1 MRHILI
7 AMMAF
12 LAGLLA
18 FGVSSQAAPMPVRAA
33 AVPATTGLI
42 QKVDYWHR
50 YYRQHG
56 YPPPAVV
63 PVVPAVPAVP
73 VVPAPVVE
81 GAPVVVV
88 PVRPISCGQYHYWN
102 GVTCVDARYNN
113 PYIGPR

>member
-12 LAGLLA
+12 IAGILA
-18 FGVSSQAAPMPVRAA
+18 FGVSSHATPGQVLAATAPNAA
-33 AVPATTGLI
+33 GGMI

-56 YPPPAVV
+56 YSPPV
-63 PVVPAVPAVP
+63 AVP
-73 VVPAPVVE
+73 VVPAPVPVAPPVVVE
-81 GAPVVVV
+81 GAPMIVV

-102 GVTCVDARYNN
+102 GVTCVDARYNT

>member
-1 MRHILI
+1 MRHILF

-18 FGVSSQAAPMPVRAA
+18 FGVSSQAAPMQVRAA
-33 AVPATTGLI
+33 AVPATAGLI

-63 PVVPAVPAVP
+63 PVAPAPVPIA
-73 VVPAPVVE
+73 PAPVVE
-81 GAPVVVV
+81 GAAVVVV
-88 PVRPISCGQYHYWN
+88 PARPISCGQYHYWN
-102 GVTCVDARYNN
+102 GVTCVDARYNT
-113 PYIGPR
+113 PYLGPR

>member
-18 FGVSSQAAPMPVRAA
+18 LGVSSQAAPMPVRVA
-33 AVPATTGLI
+33 AVPVTAGLI

-63 PVVPAVPAVP
+63 PAVP
-73 VVPAPVVE
+73 VVPVTPAPVVE

-88 PVRPISCGQYHYWN
+88 PARPISCGEFHYWN
-102 GVTCVDARYNN
+102 GVACVDARYNN

>member
-1 MRHILI
+1 MRHIVI

-18 FGVSSQAAPMPVRAA
+18 LGVSSQAAPMPVRGAT
-33 AVPATTGLI
+33 VPATAGLI

-63 PVVPAVPAVP
+63 PAVP
-73 VVPAPVVE
+73 VTPAPVVE

-88 PVRPISCGQYHYWN
+88 PARPISCGEFHYWN
-102 GVTCVDARYNN
+102 GVACVDARYNN

>member
-1 MRHILI
+1 MRHIVI

-18 FGVSSQAAPMPVRAA
+18 LGVSSQAAPMPVRG
-33 AVPATTGLI
+33 ATVRATAGLI

-63 PVVPAVPAVP
+63 PVVPAVPVT
-73 VVPAPVVE
+73 PAPVVE

-88 PVRPISCGQYHYWN
+88 PARPISCGEYHYWN
-102 GVTCVDARYNN
+102 GVACVDARYNN
-113 PYIGPR
+113 PYVGPR